1 MSLQANKDSARRRK
15 PDPDATQATSAKPA
29 RTKSPTAP
37 ANVGDALRSVYQRTV
52 DEDIPPEMLDLLGK
66 LG

>member
-1 MSLQANKDSARRRK
+1 MSLQANKDNQRRRK
-15 PDPDATQATSAKPA
+15 HDTDDAQASSAKSV
-29 RTKSPTAP
+29 RTKKPAAP
-37 ANVGDALRSVYQRTV
+37 ANVGDALRSVYQRTI

>member
-1 MSLQANKDSARRRK
+1 MSLQANKDSPRRRK
-15 PDPDATQATSAKPA
+15 PDPDNAQATSARPA
-29 RTKSPTAP
+29 RTRNPTAP